1 MAALYSVLKTLNQ
14 PEWTTISTLLS
25 MRIALLL
32 AVGLLLTAIACSPSD
47 SGSSPSLVT
56 TSTPIPTLPPPTATP
71 QPTSTPVPT
80 STPEPTNTP
89 TPTPEPTQKFVS
101 KGDQVDKAS
110 IDDSLLPIAVFLD
123 NTPEE
128 IMGQFPD
135 VESECIKEHFPA
147 DRMAEILQTASPTL
161 MEGIVIAS
169 CLESATFVRVLLG
182 SMLPE
187 AGTFSDATNAC
198 LTERMSDPGLVD
210 AAGLY
215 IMTSM
220 GSIDDPAASF
230 ELVPF
235 LLCLDDGER
244 AGADLDLDAAECLA
258 NELDPADLSALGTDD
273 ALPSAAM
280 AAMEKCG
287 VSEPPN

>member
-1 MAALYSVLKTLNQ
+1 MSQ
-14 PEWTTISTLLS
+14 
-25 MRIALLL
+25 
-32 AVGLLLTAIACSPSD
+32 
-47 SGSSPSLVT
+47 
-56 TSTPIPTLPPPTATP
+56 
-71 QPTSTPVPT
+71 
-80 STPEPTNTP
+80 
-89 TPTPEPTQKFVS
+89 
-101 KGDQVDKAS
+101 GDQAAVPEDS
-110 IDDSLLPIAVFLD
+110 DSLLPIAVFLD

-128 IMGQFPD
+128 IMGQFPE

-187 AGTFSDATNAC
+187 TGTFSDATNSC
-198 LTERMSDPGLVD
+198 LTQRMSDPTLVD
-210 AAGLY
+210 SAGLF

-244 AGADLDLDAAECLA
+244 TGADLDLDAAECLA
-258 NELDPADLSALGTDD
+258 QELDPADLSALGTDD
-273 ALPSAAM
+273 ALPSTAM
-280 AAMEKCG
+280 AAMDKCG
-287 VSEPPN
+287 VSEPTN

>member
-1 MAALYSVLKTLNQ
+1 MPDV
-14 PEWTTISTLLS
+14 
-25 MRIALLL
+25 
-32 AVGLLLTAIACSPSD
+32 
-47 SGSSPSLVT
+47 
-56 TSTPIPTLPPPTATP
+56 
-71 QPTSTPVPT
+71 
-80 STPEPTNTP
+80 
-89 TPTPEPTQKFVS
+89 
-101 KGDQVDKAS
+101 
-110 IDDSLLPIAVFLD
+110 DDSLLPIAVFLD

-128 IMGQFPD
+128 IMGQFPE
-135 VESECIKEHFPA
+135 VESDCIKEHFPA

-182 SMLPE
+182 SMLPD

-198 LTERMSDPGLVD
+198 LTERMSDPTLVD
-210 AAGLY
+210 SAGLF

-220 GSIDDPAASF
+220 GSIDDPAAEF
-230 ELVPF
+230 ELLPF

-280 AAMEKCG
+280 VAMEKCG
-287 VSEPPN
+287 VAEPDN

>member
-1 MAALYSVLKTLNQ
+1 M
-14 PEWTTISTLLS
+14 LLTS
-25 MRIALLL
+25 QNALLL
-32 AVGLLLTAIACSPSD
+32 AAVLLLTAIACSSSD

-56 TSTPIPTLPPPTATP
+56 TSTPIPTLPPHTSTP
-71 QPTSTPVPT
+71 EPTSTPAPT
-80 STPEPTNTP
+80 PTPEPTNTP
-89 TPTPEPTQKFVS
+89 TPTPESTQKFVS
-101 KGDQVDKAS
+101 KGNQLDEADV
-110 IDDSLLPIAVFLD
+110 DDSLLPIAVFLD

-128 IMGQFPD
+128 IMGQFPE
-135 VESECIKEHFPA
+135 VESQCIKEHFPA

-169 CLESATFVRVLLG
+169 CLEPATFVRVLLG

-187 AGTFSDATNAC
+187 TGTFSNATNAC

-220 GSIDDPAASF
+220 GSIDEPASAY

-244 AGADLDLDAAECLA
+244 AGADLDLETAECLA

-280 AAMEKCG
+280 AAMDKCG
-287 VSEPPN
+287 VAEPGN